1 MNQENTP
8 LVDALIKHRNKKP
21 ISLHVPGHKNG
32 AVFPKEYEKEFN
44 SILNL
49 DVTELSGLDDLH
61 SPSGAIYEAEDLLA
75 DCYAVKKS
83 FFLINGSTVGNLAM
97 ILAAV
102 KEEEVV
108 LVQRN
113 CHKSIMNALSLANAR
128 PVFITPQYHSDWQ
141 VAGGLTLKSVQEAIN
156 LYPKAKALVLTYP
169 NYYGM
174 TTDLENIITYCH
186 AHRIMVLVDEA
197 HGAHF
202 GRSSFLPRSATELG
216 ADVVVQSAHKTL
228 PAMTMGSF
236 LHYNS
241 ELVDLDKLVQFLRM
255 LQSSSPSYP
264 IMASLDLARRYIATY
279 KEEDMAYTMDL
290 IKTLKSEL
298 DKIPTIKVLSYT
310 SQKGDPL
317 KITIQSR
324 TNLSGIEIQ
333 ERLEAFGIYS
343 ELADVNNVLFIFPLL
358 KKDTNFPVNNIV
370 QAFREG
376 LEKDA
381 VIIQRNQKLTNKRSF
396 STLQMSY
403 KEQEQAK
410 SQFISIW
417 EANERICAESIVP
430 YPPGVPLLL
439 PGEVIRNEHIQQ
451 LNELLDARS
460 RFQGGEQLGSRKI
473 KYLTN
478 RVGILVGGKY
488 G

>member
-32 AVFPKEYEKEFN
+32 TVFPKEYEKEFS
-44 SILNL
+44 SILNF

-61 SPSGAIYEAEDLLA
+61 SPSGAIFEAEALLA
-75 DCYAVKKS
+75 DCYEVKKS

-97 ILAAV
+97 ILAAL

-113 CHKSIMNALSLANAR
+113 CHKSIMNGLSLVNAR
-128 PVFITPQYHSDWQ
+128 PVFITPQYDSDWQ
-141 VAGGLTLKSVQEAIN
+141 IAGGLTLESVKEAIN
-156 LYPKAKALVLTYP
+156 LYPHAKALVLTYP

-174 TTDLENIITYCH
+174 TIDLEKIISYCH
-186 AHRIMVLVDEA
+186 EHRIIVLVDEA

-202 GRSSFLPRSATELG
+202 GRSSFLPPSATQLG

-241 ELVDLDKLVQFLRM
+241 ELVDLDKLERFLRI

-279 KEEDMAYTMDL
+279 KEEDMAYTLDL
-290 IKTLKSEL
+290 IKKFKGEL
-298 DKIPTIKVLSYT
+298 DKIPTINVLSYT

-324 TNLSGIEIQ
+324 TELTGIEIQ
-333 ERLEAFGIYS
+333 ERLEAYGIYS
-343 ELADVNNVLFIFPLL
+343 ELADINNVLFIFPLL
-358 KKDTNFPVNNIV
+358 KKDTDFPVNNIV
-370 QAFREG
+370 KAMSEELQ
-376 LEKDA
+376 KDA
-381 VIIQRNQKLTNKRSF
+381 VIVSRNQRLIDKGSF
-396 STLQMSY
+396 STLQMPY
-403 KEQEQAK
+403 KKQEQAK
-410 SQFISIW
+410 TKFISIN
-417 EANERICAESIVP
+417 EAIDRICAESIVP

-439 PGEVIRNEHIQQ
+439 PGEVIMNEHIQQ
-451 LNELLDARS
+451 LNELLDVRS
-460 RFQGGEQLGSRKI
+460 RFQGGEQLESRKI
-473 KYLTN
+473 KVFN
-478 RVGILVGGKY
+478 Q
-488 G
+488 